1 MQIGT
6 SPETTLTVKKSA
18 DIEKPL
24 TFSLLAA
31 KPDEDGARS
40 GFEMDLTLDDARA
53 MARAI
58 LEGVRL
64 SVTRP

>member
-6 SPETTLTVKKSA
+6 SPQTTLTVKKST
-18 DIEKPL
+18 DPEKPL
-24 TFSLLAA
+24 TVSFLAV

-53 MARAI
+53 MARLV

-64 SVTRP
+64 SASR